1 MQNSVLYTELI
12 TFLRGAVMKKILQGN
27 AAIARGAWEAGVN
40 VACAYPGTPSSE
52 ILAEI
57 VQYNEIYTGWSP
69 NEKVALEVAH
79 GASLAGGRAIACMK
93 HVGLNVAADP
103 LMTISY
109 TGVKGGLVIVVADDP
124 GQHSSQN
131 EQDSRNWT
139 RFGKVPMLEPS
150 DSQECKD
157 FTKISFD
164 ISERFDTPVLLRSE
178 TRVSHCDSPV
188 EFADRKESEIQQGL
202 DQKDTPKY
210 VMVPVHARVKR
221 IAIEERTEKLAQYAE
236 SEFPFNTMEI
246 NDTSTGFISSGVSYL
261 YTKDVFPQYSF
272 LKLGMAW
279 PLPKKMI
286 ADFAKKVKRVV
297 IVEELDPFLETEIK
311 AMGIKVW
318 HGKDLIPVIG
328 ELTPAIVEQSLT
340 KAVTGKKYVAPK
352 VRVKPEDL
360 PRRPPNLCAGCSH
373 RPLFYALKKLG
384 LYVFGDIGCYAL
396 AAAPPL
402 SAMHASTCM
411 GAGVGG
417 AYGAG
422 KVLGKAG
429 LGKIC
434 AVLGDSTF
442 LHSGIAPLMDAVY
455 NKGYSTTLILDNR
468 ITAMTGQQET
478 AGTGFTIK
486 GETASMVDYEELV
499 KAVGVKHI
507 RKVDPYNLKETM
519 EVVKEEVSRD
529 DASVI
534 ITVNSPCMLLRRAKP
549 LERFKNPVYAVSTD
563 NCRGCKMCLEINCP
577 AISWREGAGQTK
589 DGHKRKGT
597 VYINPDQCV
606 GCEVCVQIC
615 KYESIAPGK

>member
-1 MQNSVLYTELI
+1 
-12 TFLRGAVMKKILQGN
+12 MKKILQGN
-27 AAIARGAWEAGVN
+27 TAIARGAWEAGVS

-57 VQYNEIYTGWSP
+57 ATYSEIYTEWSP

-157 FTKISFD
+157 FTKIAFD
-164 ISERFDTPVLLRSE
+164 ISERFDTPVLLRGE

-188 EFADRKESEIQQGL
+188 EFAGRKESAIQKGL

-210 VMVPVHARVKR
+210 VMVPMYARVKR
-221 IAIEERTEKLAQYAE
+221 VAIEERTANLSEYGDT
-236 SEFPFNTMEI
+236 EFPFNTMEI
-246 NDTSTGFISSGVSYL
+246 NDTSIGFISSGVSYL

-272 LKLGMAW
+272 LKLGMVW

-286 ADFAKKVKRVV
+286 ADFARKVKKIVV
-297 IVEELDPFLETEIK
+297 VEELDPFLETEIK

-318 HGKDLIPVIG
+318 HGKDLIPAIG

-340 KAVTGKKYVAPK
+340 KALTGKKYVAPK
-352 VRVKPEDL
+352 IRVKPEDL

-396 AAAPPL
+396 AVAPPL

-422 KVLGKAG
+422 KVLGKEG

-486 GETASMVDYEELV
+486 GEPASIVDYEELV

-519 EVVKEEVSRD
+519 EVVKEEVARD

-549 LERFKNPVYAVSTD
+549 LEKFKNPVYAISTD

-606 GCEVCVQIC
+606 GCEVCLQIC
-615 KYESIAPGK
+615 KYEAIVPGK